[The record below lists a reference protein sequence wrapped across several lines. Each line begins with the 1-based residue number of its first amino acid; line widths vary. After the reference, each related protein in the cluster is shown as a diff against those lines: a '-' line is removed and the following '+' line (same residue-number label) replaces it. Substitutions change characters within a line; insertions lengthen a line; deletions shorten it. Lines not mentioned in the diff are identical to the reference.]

1 MLSGVGI
8 FAQIRAG
15 KLRPLTAGLQRN
27 TAMPGVPSLAEAGVD
42 FSVDGWF
49 GVVGPA
55 NMPRDIVGRLN
66 REIRKILFEPA
77 FRTKFVD
84 SQGFR
89 PIDASPE
96 EFAAFLK
103 KDRELLGRVVRQGKI
118 SLD

>member
-1 MLSGVGI
+1 MAL
-8 FAQIRAG
+8 
-15 KLRPLTAGLQRN
+15 
-27 TAMPGVPSLAEAGVD
+27 
-42 FSVDGWF
+42 DGWF